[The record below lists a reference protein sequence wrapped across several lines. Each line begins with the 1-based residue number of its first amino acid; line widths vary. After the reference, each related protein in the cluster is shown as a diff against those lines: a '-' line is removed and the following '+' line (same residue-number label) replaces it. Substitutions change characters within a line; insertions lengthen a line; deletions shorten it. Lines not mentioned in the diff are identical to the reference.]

1 MSHTP
6 QADFAAQVLAMDWHD
21 TRLEI
26 KGRHGTIMYVRPLS
40 GALPSLIRN
49 VLVGKHHW
57 ACGSLYGRPTPDEF
71 TPAPAMLKFPIGRV
85 YPVTLLAALPVL
97 DSMRPNLRKGLTPPP
112 DIESTAQPVAIE
124 GLPENFRATGA
135 QLVSRQV
142 DEAERDDD
150 SLEALHREAMQH
162 SDVRKAAIN
171 ILSALGK
178 NAPFDRL
185 IDALYDEVEDVRTSA
200 SYTLVPLA
208 PELPLQ
214 PFLDTIRDTSAF
226 NEAALRVAA
235 RVFGAHADTM
245 PVEAVIDLFERAPEP
260 TIATVA
266 VQVMGLMGSRAP
278 VDILASILMDRH
290 TLRDLRIR
298 QQAANSLGKLGERAP
313 LDALIAGMDDHMA
326 MVQAAT
332 AVLNYPAPIPDDVR
346 ARAEEIVARDRDT
359 RPQHANSPRPTID
372 PEMAVRSIFS
382 PVLDVAADRS
392 RKIPM
397 ELLQRMCG
405 DLYSALT
412 GHAAEALALTDPDA
426 LHVVARGAE
435 AILAGQPP
443 GPLLSSMVHSL
454 FAQMV
459 IERHIE
465 TPAVLAEL
473 AELLNWPYWQVRA
486 GATWA
491 LAQFERP
498 LPGIVRKRIEELM
511 LDPESVA
518 VRTVAMNAV
527 TKLGSQQA
535 GRSDE

>member
-1 MSHTP
+1 MSHMP
-6 QADFAAQVLAMDWHD
+6 QADFAAEVLAMDWHD

-26 KGRHGTIMYVRPLS
+26 KGRHGAIMYVRPLR
-40 GALPSLIRN
+40 GVLPSLIRN

-57 ACGSLYGRPTPDEF
+57 AYGSLYGRPTLDEF
-71 TPAPAMLKFPIGRV
+71 TPAPAMLMFPIGRV
-85 YPVTLLAALPVL
+85 YPVTLLAALPPL
-97 DSMRPNLRKGLTPPP
+97 DNMRPNLRNGLTPPP

-142 DEAERDDD
+142 DEAETDDD

-162 SDVRKAAIN
+162 PDVRKAAIN

-200 SYTLVPLA
+200 SYTLMPLA

-226 NEAALRVAA
+226 TQAALRVAA
-235 RVFGAHADTM
+235 RVFVAHADTI

-266 VQVMGLMGSRAP
+266 IQVMGLMGSRAP
-278 VDILASILMDRH
+278 VDMLASILMDRH

-346 ARAEEIVARDRDT
+346 ARAEEIVAKDREV
-359 RPQHANSPRPTID
+359 RPQHANRSRPTID

-392 RKIPM
+392 RKFPT

-412 GHAAEALALTDPDA
+412 GHAAEALALRDLDA
-426 LHVVARGAE
+426 LHVVAREAE

-443 GPLLSSMVHSL
+443 GPLLSSMAHSL
-454 FAQMV
+454 FVQMV
-459 IERHIE
+459 TERHIE

-486 GATWA
+486 GAIWA

-498 LPGIVRKRIEELM
+498 LPGTVRKRIEELM